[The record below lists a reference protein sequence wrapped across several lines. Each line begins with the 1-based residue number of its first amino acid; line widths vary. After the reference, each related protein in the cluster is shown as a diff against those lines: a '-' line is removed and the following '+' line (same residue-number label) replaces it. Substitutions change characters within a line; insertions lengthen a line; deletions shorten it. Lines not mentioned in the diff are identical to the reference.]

1 MALSAFQREICQLV
15 ARNRLQNGES
25 YLAGA
30 SALNELVGAPRL
42 SRDLDV
48 FHDTEEALSVSWQ
61 ADRAVFEK
69 GHYEGRVFR
78 ERQGFVEAEIRR
90 GGDAVLMQWARDSA
104 YRFFPLVQHAEFGLT
119 LHPFDLATSKV
130 LALVGRIEARDFVD
144 TLTCDRQV
152 QPLGYLAWAACGKDP
167 GFSPLSILEEA
178 ARTAR
183 YTDAEIRA
191 LDFAGEAP
199 DPQELSRTWR
209 VQLAAA
215 RAVVATLPAE
225 EAGRAV
231 LDESGRLFRGD
242 EEALRAALAA
252 GALRYH
258 RGSIRG
264 AFYGAL
270 IVGIVDTVGRAFL
283 PGILREFLDRAFAQ
297 AARAVKMCGDVL
309 IAQLKPRFFAQPF
322 QSIQRVEGVSG
333 NAPSALA
340 VHDSGKRIEHCVH
353 VGRNVQAV
361 ELSVIAGIDDDGD
374 LLRRHDC
381 GKAFEEFCGADAARQ
396 DCDQMHKS
404 RSLVVPARRDSLGM
418 TARTI
423 AKVHEAVRSSARR
436 PAGAERKGWPQS
448 LAEEVFFARAD
459 QLSRF
464 AVLGCPGEVAYDR
477 SRPTGG
483 LTHDEFRR
491 RRQLIRRGNHGR

>member
-25 YLAGA
+25 YLARA
-30 SALNELVGAPRL
+30 AALNELLGAPRL

-61 ADRAVFEK
+61 ADRAVFEEA
-69 GHYEGRVFR
+69 GYEVRVVR

-90 GGDAVLMQWARDSA
+90 RGDAVLMQWARDSA

-130 LALVGRIEARDFVD
+130 LALVGRVEARDFVD

-152 QPLGYLAWAACGKDP
+152 QPLEYLAWAACGKDP

-183 YTDAEIRA
+183 YADAEIRA
-191 LDFAGEAP
+191 LDFAGDAP

-209 VQLAAA
+209 VRLAAA

-264 AFYGAL
+264 AF
-270 IVGIVDTVGRAFL
+270 
-283 PGILREFLDRAFAQ
+283 
-297 AARAVKMCGDVL
+297 
-309 IAQLKPRFFAQPF
+309 PR
-322 QSIQRVEGVSG
+322 
-333 NAPSALA
+333 
-340 VHDSGKRIEHCVH
+340 
-353 VGRNVQAV
+353 
-361 ELSVIAGIDDDGD
+361 
-374 LLRRHDC
+374 
-381 GKAFEEFCGADAARQ
+381 
-396 DCDQMHKS
+396 
-404 RSLVVPARRDSLGM
+404 LV
-418 TARTI
+418 
-423 AKVHEAVRSSARR
+423 
-436 PAGAERKGWPQS
+436 
-448 LAEEVFFARAD
+448 
-459 QLSRF
+459 
-464 AVLGCPGEVAYDR
+464 
-477 SRPTGG
+477 
-483 LTHDEFRR
+483 
-491 RRQLIRRGNHGR
+491 